1 MKKSIL
7 VGLLGLV
14 GLMGCVNGNGNGNG
28 GTGLVDY
35 GRGGENACQFVREQV
50 PELRE
55 DIESVEV
62 VGVDSLLS
70 DSWLAFDRAR
80 FAIARSNYL
89 KGEMSSDEYMGII
102 DERQQILSDV
112 ENSWV
117 YGIVVND
124 SLKTLKKYDNVW
136 RKVYKVKV
144 KMKSGVIKEPRVLMD
159 NDGETPRMLEKDFE
173 MDLKEYRQEII
184 DALGDLTY

>member
-1 MKKSIL
+1 MKKRVL

-14 GLMGCVNGNGNGNG
+14 GLMGCVNGNGNV

-35 GRGGENACQFVREQV
+35 GMGGENACQFVKEQV

-62 VGVDSLLS
+62 VEEDSLLS

-102 DERQQILSDV
+102 DERRQILSDV
-112 ENSWV
+112 QNSWV

-136 RKVYKVKV
+136 RRVYKVNV

-173 MDLKEYRQEII
+173 MELDEYRQEII